1 MNWFLQQVFCYE
13 IFVLDYM
20 FLYLTWVKDY
30 SAHDCYYTG
39 LERIGPLCVFF
50 ISLRPLLCVCF
61 CAAIWRRPNKNDDNN
76 AFFRQLLYCVAKCIR
91 H

>member
-20 FLYLTWVKDY
+20 FLYLPWVKDY

-39 LERIGPLCVFF
+39 LERIG
-50 ISLRPLLCVCF
+50 RHQCF
-61 CAAIWRRPNKNDDNN
+61 LQVQPGITGWRMRV
-76 AFFRQLLYCVAKCIR
+76 RIECLVE
-91 H
+91 